1 MTIGTTKKL
10 SQNSPHSKT
19 VIPAKAGFQ
28 WLRPRIRSMPT
39 GHDFL

>member
-19 VIPAKAGFQ
+19 PIPTKAGFQ
-28 WLRPRIRSMPT
+28 WLKP
-39 GHDFL
+39 